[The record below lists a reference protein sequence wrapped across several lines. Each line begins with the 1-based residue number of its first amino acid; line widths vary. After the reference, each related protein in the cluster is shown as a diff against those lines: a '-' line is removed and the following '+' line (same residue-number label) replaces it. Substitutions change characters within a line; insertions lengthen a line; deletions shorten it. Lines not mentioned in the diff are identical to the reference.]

1 MTVLNTV
8 EKQNREYRTTQGQL
22 CESHLFQ
29 SRT

>member
-8 EKQNREYRTTQGQL
+8 EKQIREYRATHGQL